1 MADGPLDR
9 IAETAHLPTTAPPT
23 NHGRT
28 PAAWVTVSVVVLGAL
43 VSAVAVVLGIPWLF
57 WAGLGL
63 IVIGVVLGQ
72 VLRMLGFGQP
82 VPSGPP
88 RGSTA
93 SGSDDT
99 TDKEHS

>member
-1 MADGPLDR
+1 MAEEPLDR
-9 IAETAHLPTTAPPT
+9 TGDTAHLPTAAPPT

-28 PAAWVTVSVVVLGAL
+28 PAAWVTVSIVVLGAL
-43 VSAVAVVLGIPWLF
+43 VSSAAVVVARPWLF

-82 VPSGPP
+82 VPSGPT
-88 RGSTA
+88 RGNAA
-93 SGSDDT
+93 SEVT
-99 TDKEHS
+99 TDKENS

>member
-1 MADGPLDR
+1 MADGPDR
-9 IAETAHLPTTAPPT
+9 TPETAHLPRTAPPT

-43 VSAVAVVLGIPWLF
+43 VSAAAVVVAIPWLF
-57 WAGLGL
+57 WTGLGL

-82 VPSGPP
+82 VPSGPS
-88 RGSTA
+88 RGSAA
-93 SGSDDT
+93 SGDDT
-99 TDKEHS
+99 TDKENS